1 MSKFKFS
8 LCASAILGSMLF
20 VPAGTAN
27 AAITLESEVKI
38 TDGALHFDG
47 SRIKARHAE
56 DNGSDVYD
64 FKFGPQISAHG
75 DSVKTYKDY
84 VFMTWYRGGK
94 QDRHV
99 MLSRLNTKTGAIKTI
114 KFPHQHTGFLNQPH
128 IGESHNTIAV
138 EISPIDGTIH
148 LLYDMHAY
156 GTDRPLD
163 GSFSED
169 YFRYSY
175 SVPGAAEVA
184 DKDFTLDKFVKD
196 TSPLSQGSDDYKHL
210 TLSGKIDY
218 DSYHGL
224 TYPTFYT
231 NDDGTLLVYMRK
243 GGNNNG
249 GYVFA
254 HYDAQH
260 GHWSDW
266 KQFNVLDAK
275 SHGNAYNWGLYGSM
289 KYLNGKLRVGFQQR
303 ANVEDKFV
311 YQNGVYYAYSDS
323 PNGDGHWKNHQ
334 GGSMTFPLVN
344 SDEIKVFEPGD
355 YISHTEKDSVHIV
368 QNFDWTVTEK
378 GDIHMISR
386 VKSRDNKR
394 PDFEMVHLHSYK
406 PAGEKEFIISDDF
419 IGASNIYTAG
429 DNIYIIGLNKD
440 GKPYIEQ
447 AKGGTNEFERVYESQ
462 SDRKFSHGKVHIKD
476 GKLYYYLMERSQG
489 NSRPLYLQVIDL
501 DL

>member
-1 MSKFKFS
+1 MDKFKFS
-8 LCASAILGSMLF
+8 LCTSALLGSMLF
-20 VPAGTAN
+20 VTAGVAN
-27 AAITLESEVKI
+27 ATITLENEFRI

-47 SRIKARHAE
+47 RRVARHAE
-56 DNGSDVYD
+56 DNGTDIYD

-99 MLSRLNTKTGAIKTI
+99 MLSRLNTKTGSIQTI
-114 KFPHQHTGFLNQPH
+114 EFPHQHTGFLNQRH

-138 EISPIDGTIH
+138 SISPVDGTIH
-148 LLYDMHAY
+148 MLYDMHAY
-156 GTDRPLD
+156 GKDRPVD
-163 GSFSED
+163 GAFSED

-175 SVPGAAEVA
+175 SLPGAAEVS
-184 DKDFTLDKFVKD
+184 DEEFTLENFVKD
-196 TSPLSQGSDDYKHL
+196 TSPLSEGGKDYKHL

-254 HYDAQH
+254 HYDAEQQ
-260 GHWSDW
+260 HWSDW

-275 SHGNAYNWGLYGSM
+275 SHGNAYDWGLYGSM
-289 KYLNGKLRVGFQQR
+289 KYVNGKLRVGFQQR

-311 YQNGVYYAYSDS
+311 YQNGVYYAYSDNPS
-323 PNGDGHWKNHQ
+323 GDGQWKNHA
-334 GGSMTFPLVN
+334 GKNMTFPLVN

-355 YISHTEKDSVHIV
+355 YIKHTEKDSVHIV
-368 QNFDWTVTEK
+368 QKFDWTVTEK

-394 PDFEMVHLHSYK
+394 SDFEMIHLHSYK
-406 PAGEKEFIISDDF
+406 PAGEKEFIITEDF
-419 IGASNIYTAG
+419 VGASNIYTAG
-429 DNIYIIGLNKD
+429 DDIYIIGLNKN
-440 GKPYIEQ
+440 GKPYVEK
-447 AKGGTNEFERVYESQ
+447 AKGGTNEFERVYESKT
-462 SDRKFSHGKVHIKD
+462 DKKFSHGKVHITD
-476 GKLYYYLMERSQG
+476 GKLYYYLMERTKGS
-489 NSRPLYLQVIDL
+489 SRPLYLQVIDL